1 MLVLTRKSQDSIR
14 IGGNITVTVLRIKG
28 NTVRIGIEAPESV
41 RIVRG
46 ELPDF
51 NSPDFNS
58 IVEES
63 QATLSGQQTRGDNAE
78 TQSAGRRGSTQLSV
92 HRIPLEKIHPRH
104 PAGPVSGQ
112 SRVAIPPAPGAGSA
126 LAEYADHVP
135 PPLSLGRRG

>member
-51 NSPDFNS
+51 NSF
-58 IVEES
+58 VEES
-63 QATLSGQQTRGDNAE
+63 PPTLSGQQTRGDNAE
-78 TQSAGRRGSTQLSV
+78 SN
-92 HRIPLEKIHPRH
+92 PLEEEAQPSSPSTASRLKKYIPAIRQGRYQANLESQSPLPRVQDL
-104 PAGPVSGQ
+104 PSQ
-112 SRVAIPPAPGAGSA
+112 STPTTFPP
-126 LAEYADHVP
+126 
-135 PPLSLGRRG
+135 R